1 MIRLEKFYDLISRNA
16 TVTLTNR
23 SSTPPSLRA
32 ACETFRTISA
42 TA

>member
-23 SSTPPSLRA
+23 QLDTPSLKA
-32 ACETFRTISA
+32 ACENFRTVYA

>member
-23 SSTPPSLRA
+23 HFDVYNSIPPHS
-32 ACETFRTISA
+32 
-42 TA
+42 